1 MGFKAKINE
10 SYDNEVAKVYRLIT
24 SFSLIRPTMRLESS
38 LLWSLKARR
47 QASCRMLRSDHMI
60 KQPAAFMTKT
70 ARFQALGATSRSW
83 LSAIAVGLATSSTLS
98 PASADGS
105 FTLSWP
111 VACVLGQTCFV
122 QNFVDHDS
130 SDAARDFRCG
140 PRTYNGHDG
149 TDIRLPDAQAEQSSA
164 AVLAAA
170 AGRVLRTRDGVSD
183 VSIRLTGRAAVAGK
197 ECGNGMVI
205 DHGQGWSTQ
214 YCHLRKGSI
223 VVAPGAVVK
232 AGTPLGKVGLSG
244 ETEVPH
250 LHLTVRHNGL
260 VVDPFAY
267 DQPTDA
273 CSGGHSLWA
282 ENNPGSFAYNERE
295 IINFGFA
302 GAVATM
308 ENIESGV
315 LRRQKPD
322 PGSEQLVAYVRAI
335 GLRKGDVQII
345 SVRLPGGEPFS
356 ESRFPAL
363 DSDKAEFFV
372 STGRRR
378 SERSW
383 PKGKYE
389 ASYRV
394 LNNGTQV
401 LDKTFA
407 VEID

>member
-1 MGFKAKINE
+1 
-10 SYDNEVAKVYRLIT
+10 
-24 SFSLIRPTMRLESS
+24 
-38 LLWSLKARR
+38 
-47 QASCRMLRSDHMI
+47 ML
-60 KQPAAFMTKT
+60 
-70 ARFQALGATSRSW
+70 
-83 LSAIAVGLATSSTLS
+83 AIGLATSGFVLPT
-98 PASADGS
+98 SADEP

-130 SDAARDFRCG
+130 SEVARDFRCG
-140 PRTYNGHDG
+140 SRTYNNHDG
-149 TDIRLPDAQAEQSSA
+149 TDIRLTDTQAEQSGV

-170 AGRVLRTRDGVSD
+170 AGRVLRTRDGATD
-183 VSIRLTGRAAVAGK
+183 ISIRVTGRAAVAGR
-197 ECGNGMVI
+197 ECGNGLVI

-214 YCHLRKGSI
+214 YCHLQKGSI
-223 VVAPGAVVK
+223 VVAPGAIVK

-250 LHLTVRHNGL
+250 LHLTVRHNGT

-267 DQPTDA
+267 DQPSGA
-273 CSGGHSLWA
+273 CSGGRSLWV
-282 ENNPGSFAYNERE
+282 ENNPGSFAYHERE

-315 LRRQKPD
+315 LRQQKPELA
-322 PGSEQLVAYVRAI
+322 SEQLVAYVRAI

-378 SERSW
+378 SEHSW
-383 PKGKYE
+383 PKGRYE

-394 LNNGTQV
+394 LNSGTQV
-401 LDKTFA
+401 LEKTFV